1 MNSTHHPKLIV
12 GLGNPGRQYQFTR
25 HNVGFE
31 VIDKLIIRLNHKTK
45 SLVSEAN
52 IKRLTEKHHA
62 LVAFGKLS
70 DFDIILAKPLTFV
83 NGSGQSVAPIVS
95 EFDIP
100 LTELCIVYDDLNL
113 DLGVLRIRRA
123 GSDGGHKGLKSI
135 IYHLSSQ
142 DFPRLRIG
150 IGKPADDGI
159 SHVLGKFTEEERM
172 VIDESIEKA
181 VDALEILIT
190 DGIEV
195 AMNKFNVRLNASSM

>member
-1 MNSTHHPKLIV
+1 MNSTYHPKLIV

-31 VIDKLIIRLNHKTK
+31 VIDKLIIRLD
-45 SLVSEAN
+45 

-100 LTELCIVYDDLNL
+100 LTELCVVYDDLNL
-113 DLGVLRIRRA
+113 DLGVLRIRRT

-135 IYHLSSQ
+135 IHHLDSQ

-150 IGKPADDGI
+150 IGKPADDAI
-159 SHVLGKFTEEERM
+159 SHVLSEFTPEERV

-181 VDALEILIT
+181 ADALETLIT
-190 DGIEV
+190 DGIET
-195 AMNKFNVRLNASSM
+195 AMNKFNMRLNRCQM